1 MAATEQV
8 ISTIPRD
15 PVTHPRHAAI
25 LDTFVRRAVAV
36 LVFAVLSGTQVASAQ
51 DAPPTIQATR
61 LGTGDQ
67 IELDGML
74 DEAAWMRASP
84 ISEFRQQ
91 DPLNGEPA
99 TERTEVRIVYD
110 EQRLIVG
117 VICFD
122 SEPGRVMGNQ
132 MQRDQSFGADDRF
145 IFTIDTYLD
154 GRSGYYFEVNPSG
167 AMGDGLIAPGG
178 TTTVGAISINR
189 SWDGNWNA
197 RVGRRPDGWTAEI
210 EVPFRIVNFDP
221 SAATWGINFQRT
233 VRRKNE
239 EVLWAGY
246 ARNLGVTYMSAA
258 GRLMGL
264 SSLSQGLGLDVRPY
278 VVGSSG
284 AAPGRNQP
292 DTASKGSFG
301 GDIFYNLTAGLRAN
315 LSINTDFAETEV
327 EQRQVN
333 LTRFPLFFPEKRA
346 FFLEGSSF
354 FDFSREPG
362 NAILPFFSRRIG
374 LDQDGVP
381 QPVLYGLKLTGQAG
395 AFDMGA
401 LQVRTREHG
410 GNPSEDFTV
419 LRARRRFWRQSSI
432 GALVT
437 SRGAAGADAR
447 RTAGIDTAL
456 ATSSFLGNQV
466 LEATSFY
473 LNTTKRPGSRGG
485 AAFGGRINL
494 PNDPWAFNAS
504 LQEVQ
509 DGYDPAVGFVERF
522 GYRRATGS
530 ARWGIRPERHFIR
543 RVSWQTDADVRYDLE
558 GRLESRLFDV
568 QLIRVILIPGDTVEF
583 HLRPQYEYLPV
594 DFEIFRGVVLPAG
607 TDSSFLRRHFQLQS
621 APQRILALRLIYE
634 DGPFY
639 SGNRRQNSGTLD
651 IRPGPGHLISL
662 SADFNAISLA
672 EGTFRTR
679 LWRLDVNT
687 QFSPFVSLVNR
698 TQYDSVSAQL
708 GWQSRF
714 RWILKPG
721 DDIFFVY
728 AHNWVDTAGLTTIDR
743 KASFKVVRTF
753 SF

>member
-1 MAATEQV
+1 
-8 ISTIPRD
+8 
-15 PVTHPRHAAI
+15 
-25 LDTFVRRAVAV
+25 
-36 LVFAVLSGTQVASAQ
+36 VASAQ
-51 DAPPTIQATR
+51 EPPPSIEAAR
-61 LGTGDQ
+61 LGTDDR
-67 IELDGML
+67 IELDGLL
-74 DEAAWMRASP
+74 DEAAWTLARPVA
-84 ISEFRQQ
+84 EFRQQ

-99 TERTEVRIVYD
+99 TERTEVRILYD
-110 EQRLIVG
+110 ERRLIVG

-197 RVGRRPDGWTAEI
+197 RVGRRPDAWTAEI
-210 EVPFRIVNFDP
+210 EVPFRVVNFDP
-221 SAATWGINFQRT
+221 NAESWGINFQRT

-239 EVLWAGY
+239 EMLWAGY

-258 GRLMGL
+258 GRLTGL
-264 SSLSQGLGLDVRPY
+264 SRLSQGLGLDVRPY
-278 VVGSSG
+278 AIGSSG

-292 DTASKGSFG
+292 DATSKGSYG

-354 FDFSREPG
+354 FDFSRELG
-362 NAILPFFSRRIG
+362 NSILPFFSRRIG
-374 LDQDGVP
+374 LDEEGIP

-395 AFDMGA
+395 AVDVGA
-401 LQVRTREHG
+401 LQVRTRTHG
-410 GNPSEDFTV
+410 SNPSEDFTV

-432 GALVT
+432 GALMT
-437 SRGAAGADAR
+437 SRDAAGADAR
-447 RTAGIDTAL
+447 HTTGIDAVL
-456 ATSSFLGNQV
+456 ATSTFMGNQV
-466 LEATSFY
+466 LEASGFY
-473 LNTTKRPGSRGG
+473 LDTTNRPGSRGG

-494 PNDPWAFNAS
+494 PNDPWAFNLG

-509 DGYDPAVGFVERF
+509 DGYDPAVGFVERV
-522 GYRRATGS
+522 GYRRATGTV
-530 ARWGIRPERHFIR
+530 RWGIRPERHFIR
-543 RVSWQTDADVRYDLE
+543 RVSWQTDADVRYDLD
-558 GRLESRLFDV
+558 GRLESRLLDIQLLRLIFDA
-568 QLIRVILIPGDTVEF
+568 GDTFEY
-583 HLRPQYEYLPV
+583 HLRPQYEFLPL
-594 DFEIFRGVVLPAG
+594 DFQIFRGIVLPAG
-607 TDSSFLRRHFQLQS
+607 TADSFLRRQFQMQS
-621 APQRILALRLIYE
+621 APQRFVALRLVYE
-634 DGPFY
+634 DGAFY
-639 SGNRRQNSGTLD
+639 SGTRRQNIGTID
-651 IRPGPGHLISL
+651 IRPGRGHLISL
-662 SADFNAISLA
+662 SAEFNAVTLA

-687 QFSPFVSLVNR
+687 QFNPFVSLVNR
-698 TQYDSVSAQL
+698 TQYDSVTAQL

-721 DDIFFVY
+721 DDVYFVY
-728 AHNWVDTAGLTTIDR
+728 AHNWVDALDLTTIDR
-743 KASFKVVRTF
+743 KASFKIVRTF

>member
-1 MAATEQV
+1 M
-8 ISTIPRD
+8 
-15 PVTHPRHAAI
+15 
-25 LDTFVRRAVAV
+25 V
-36 LVFAVLSGTQVASAQ
+36 LVFVVLSAASVASAQ
-51 DAPPTIQATR
+51 EPAPAIQAFR
-61 LGTGDQ
+61 LAAGER
-67 IELDGML
+67 IELDGVP
-74 DEAAWMRASP
+74 DEAAWARAAP
-84 ISEFRQQ
+84 ISDFRQQ

-99 TERTEVRIVYD
+99 TERTEVRVLYD
-110 EQRLIVG
+110 ERRLIVG

-122 SEPGRVMGNQ
+122 SEPGRVLGNQ

-167 AMGDGLIAPGG
+167 AMGDGLIVPGG
-178 TTTVGAISINR
+178 TTTVGAISIYR
-189 SWDGNWNA
+189 SWDVNWTA
-197 RVGRRPDGWTAEI
+197 RAGRRADAWTAEI

-221 SAATWGINFQRT
+221 NAATWGINFQRT

-239 EVLWAGY
+239 EMLWAGY

-264 SSLSQGLGLDVRPY
+264 SNLSQGLGLDVRPY
-278 VVGSSG
+278 AIGSSG

-292 DTASKGSFG
+292 DTASKGSYG

-354 FDFSREPG
+354 FDFSRELG

-374 LDQDGVP
+374 LDETGVP

-395 AFDMGA
+395 AFDVGG

-410 GNPSEDFTV
+410 GNPAEDFTV

-432 GALVT
+432 GALMT
-437 SRGAAGADAR
+437 SRDAAGMDAR
-447 RTAGIDTAL
+447 HTAGIDAVL
-456 ATSSFLGNQV
+456 ATSGFLGDQV
-466 LEATSFY
+466 LEASAFY
-473 LNTTKRPGSRGG
+473 LNTTKSAGARGG
-485 AAFGGRINL
+485 AAFGGRLNL
-494 PNDPWAFNAS
+494 PNDPWAFNVS

-509 DGYDPAVGFVERF
+509 DGYDPAVGFVERA

-543 RVSWQTDADVRYDLE
+543 RVSWQTDADVRYDLD

-568 QLIRVILIPGDTVEF
+568 QLLRVIFDAGDIVEF

-594 DFEIFRGVVLPAG
+594 DFQISRGVVLPAG
-607 TDSSFLRRHFQLQS
+607 TAFSFLRRHFQVQS
-621 APQRILALRLIYE
+621 APQRVVALRMVYE

-639 SGNRRQNSGTLD
+639 SGERRQYSPTLD
-651 IRPGPGHLISL
+651 LRPGRGHLISL
-662 SADFNAISLA
+662 SADLNAIRLA

-728 AHNWVDTAGLTTIDR
+728 AHNWVDATGLTTIDR
-743 KASFKVVRTF
+743 KASFKIVRTF